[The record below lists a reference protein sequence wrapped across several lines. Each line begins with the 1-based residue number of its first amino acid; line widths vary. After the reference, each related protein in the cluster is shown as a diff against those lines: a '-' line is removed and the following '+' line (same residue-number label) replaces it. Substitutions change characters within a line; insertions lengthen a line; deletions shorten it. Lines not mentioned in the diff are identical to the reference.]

1 MEELIAQ
8 HKAAMERLYEAV
20 AKSRGLK
27 YAKLNDDGKMT
38 IVDFATK
45 LCEGWDGSPGLREK
59 GVGDSIVLCRV
70 AEQYAIAQRI
80 MAAEN
85 DAILTGRND

>member
-1 MEELIAQ
+1 MKLIEE
-8 HKAAMERLYEAV
+8 HKTAMERLYEAV
-20 AKSRGLK
+20 AESRGK
-27 YAKLNDDGKMT
+27 RYASLDDEERRP
-38 IVDFATK
+38 IIDFATK
-45 LCEGWDGSPGLREK
+45 LCESWDSTPGLREK

-85 DAILTGRND
+85 DAILNQRKQ